1 MSGSSLLVTKI
12 DSLEQNVMVSFERVF
27 NQVSSLHTHNV
38 IVHFNS
44 SVYRL
49 YTVYTIVTRKVR
61 ALLCLYIVI
70 KLTSAL

>member
-1 MSGSSLLVTKI
+1 MSGSSPLVTKI

-27 NQVSSLHTHNV
+27 NQVSSLHTHKV

-44 SVYRL
+44 SRYRL
-49 YTVYTIVTRKVR
+49 YTVYMIVTRKVR